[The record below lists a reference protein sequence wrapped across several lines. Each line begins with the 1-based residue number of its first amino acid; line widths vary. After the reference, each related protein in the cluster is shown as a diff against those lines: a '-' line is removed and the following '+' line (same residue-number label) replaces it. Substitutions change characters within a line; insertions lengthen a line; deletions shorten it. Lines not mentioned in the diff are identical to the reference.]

1 MLKQIEFDEALTQL
15 DELFNLVEN
24 GETVVFTRQAKAFM
38 RLEPIAQARQ
48 KEIVPSFA
56 KEELSE
62 FNKLD
67 WDALKLEARSLF
79 RGLDDN

>member
-24 GETVVFTRQAKAFM
+24 GETVVFTRQAKPFM
-38 RLEPIAQARQ
+38 RLEPIAQTRQ
-48 KEIVPSFA
+48 IEIVPGFA

-62 FNKLD
+62 LKKLD
-67 WDALKLEARSLF
+67 WDGLKLEARSLF
-79 RGLDDN
+79 RDLDDN